1 MPSDA
6 PLDSAREMAARDRRD
21 LKRVSSSS
29 TTTTNVARAKA
40 GDEARRTNGDG
51 EFRISVNSVE
61 VTSPTSRKDAVARS
75 PSMTS
80 SRTVSSMI
88 AERVTREREDGS
100 TRKVAETIELF
111 EAKSAATPGT
121 PRTRARTEET
131 ASPMRAADLERAL
144 VGAFERFG
152 SFGRRKGGSSSTGG
166 AGTPASPKMDGT
178 RFAKLVKE
186 VIFAGED
193 VEKVRLA
200 EIAFAKRA
208 QLARHVDYETFR
220 QLILEDC
227 VEIAGDGATEISTAA
242 KLVGVVPSVGAA
254 LSPGKCRFH
263 DDVHAYTGVAA
274 EKHGL
279 DRSTSRRN
287 AGAHAT
293 SSVDGDEIDG
303 GGLSD
308 GARAVGGVN
317 VASLPEITGLF
328 SAFESFLQ
336 FSPSQ
341 AALSLPRWL
350 KVCEDASLYDDDGAF
365 DATSAGIVFKAV
377 SQANRALDFND
388 FKRVLALASRRADVS
403 YVDFASRVAAAEP
416 VVRSAA
422 ADVVSPHRFHDDD
435 STYTATHRATHRD
448 KVLTPRALSIRKR
461 AESMRASSRD
471 EGGDSASAA

>member
-1 MPSDA
+1 MTMD
-6 PLDSAREMAARDRRD
+6 
-21 LKRVSSSS
+21 
-29 TTTTNVARAKA
+29 
-40 GDEARRTNGDG
+40 DG

-61 VTSPTSRKDAVARS
+61 MTSPTSRKDAVARS

-88 AERVTREREDGS
+88 AEHVTREREDGS

-111 EAKSAATPGT
+111 EAKSASTPGT
-121 PRTRARTEET
+121 PRMRARTEET

-193 VEKVRLA
+193 VVKLRLA

-287 AGAHAT
+287 AGAQTA
-293 SSVDGDEIDG
+293 SSVDGDDIDG

-308 GARAVGGVN
+308 GARAVGGVD

-350 KVCEDASLYDDDGAF
+350 KVCEDANLYDDAGAF

-388 FKRVLALASRRADVS
+388 FKRVLALASKRADVS
-403 YVDFASRVAAAEP
+403 YVNFASRV
-416 VVRSAA
+416 AA